1 MDFEFGRLDHH
12 VTHSHVPKRFVD
24 YSAPEF
30 VVRLCFAHFDVYQ
43 DRSLAVLFPPQMVRG
58 HAWHRVYCSPALRIN
73 QSLSFTAM
81 LTGFFVLMTLPFVTP
96 GVPRCES
103 NCLSL

>member
-1 MDFEFGRLDHH
+1 MDFEFGRLDHR

-58 HAWHRVYCSPALRIN
+58 HGMAQSVLFPRLRIN

>member
-43 DRSLAVLFPPQMVRG
+43 DRSLAVLFPPQMVR
-58 HAWHRVYCSPALRIN
+58 
-73 QSLSFTAM
+73 
-81 LTGFFVLMTLPFVTP
+81 
-96 GVPRCES
+96 
-103 NCLSL
+103 